1 MSTPSSG
8 AWSRRRFLTVGAA
21 GLGGAAVAATGITIA
36 EREQESP
43 SAADPSP
50 TPVAFRGEHQP
61 GVATPQQQAAV
72 FAAFDLPASPT
83 AAATRDALGRLMRLW
98 TDDIERL
105 MEGRPPLGDTEPE
118 LAAQPAGLTVTV
130 GLGPRVFE
138 ALGRPDARPPG
149 LVDLPAFGIDRL
161 EERWSGGD
169 VLVQLGS
176 DDRMAVG
183 HALRVLTKDA
193 RPFVTPRWTQHGF
206 LPAGDGTPRNLMGQV
221 DGTANPAGG
230 EFDAAVWST
239 SGPDWHVGGTT
250 LVLRRIRMDL
260 DGLGPDGQVRTR
272 AGDRP
277 PARQRRAAHGRQR
290 ARRPRS
296 RGARPRRPAC
306 HPVVRAHPVVG
317 PRRRRPED
325 AATRVLLRR
334 RPGDSGLLFAAYQAD
349 IATQFLPVQQRLAER
364 DLLNRWTTPVG
375 SAVFA
380 IAPGCPPGRWL
391 CDTLLA

>member
-1 MSTPSSG
+1 MSTTFSG
-8 AWSRRRFLTVGAA
+8 PWSRRRFLTVGAA
-21 GLGGAAVAATGITIA
+21 GLGGAAVAATGLTLA
-36 EREQESP
+36 QREQEASSP
-43 SAADPSP
+43 ADPP
-50 TPVAFRGEHQP
+50 PPVAFRGAHQA

-72 FAAFDLPASPT
+72 FAAFDLPAAAT
-83 AAATRDALGRLMRLW
+83 AASTRDALGRLMRLW

-105 MEGRPPLGDTEPE
+105 MAGRAPLGDTEPE

-130 GLGPRVFE
+130 GLGSRVFE

-169 VLVQLGS
+169 VLVQIGS
-176 DDRMAVG
+176 DDRMAVA
-183 HALRVLTKDA
+183 HALRVLSQGRPALRHGPLGAA
-193 RPFVTPRWTQHGF
+193 R
-206 LPAGDGTPRNLMGQV
+206 LPARRGGTPRNLMGQV

-230 EFDAAVWST
+230 EFDTAVWAT

-260 DGLGPDGQVRTR
+260 EGWDLMGRPEREQVIGRRLDNGAPLTGAAERDVPDLEALGRDGLPVIPSFAHIRLAAPGDGV
-272 AGDRP
+272 
-277 PARQRRAAHGRQR
+277 
-290 ARRPRS
+290 PRM
-296 RGARPRRPAC
+296 
-306 HPVVRAHPVVG
+306 
-317 PRRRRPED
+317 
-325 AATRVLLRR
+325 LRR
-334 RPGDSGLLFAAYQAD
+334 GYSYDDGPGDSGLLFAAYQAD

>member
-1 MSTPSSG
+1 MSAPSSG
-8 AWSRRRFLTVGAA
+8 PWSRRRFLTVGAA
-21 GLGGAAVAATGITIA
+21 GLGGAAVAATGLTLA
-36 EREQESP
+36 QREQEAS
-43 SAADPSP
+43 STADPPLPS
-50 TPVAFRGEHQP
+50 VAFRGAHQA

-72 FAAFDLPASPT
+72 FAAFDLPAAAT
-83 AAATRDALGRLMRLW
+83 AAATRDALGRMMRLW

-105 MEGRPPLGDTEPE
+105 MEGRAPLGDTEPE

-130 GLGPRVFE
+130 GLGARVFE

-169 VLVQLGS
+169 VLVQIGS
-176 DDRMAVG
+176 DDRMAVA
-183 HALRVLTKDA
+183 HALRLLTKDA
-193 RPFVTPRWTQHGF
+193 RPFASARWAQHGF
-206 LPAGDGTPRNLMGQV
+206 LPSGEGTPRNLMGQV

-230 EFDAAVWST
+230 EFDTAVWAT
-239 SGPDWHVGGTT
+239 SGPEWHVGGTT

-260 DGLGPDGQVRTR
+260 DGWDLMGRAEREQVIGRRLDNGAPLTGEAERDVPDLEALGPDGLPVIPSFAHIRV
-272 AGDRP
+272 AAPGD
-277 PARQRRAAHGRQR
+277 GV
-290 ARRPRS
+290 PRM
-296 RGARPRRPAC
+296 
-306 HPVVRAHPVVG
+306 
-317 PRRRRPED
+317 
-325 AATRVLLRR
+325 LRR
-334 RPGDSGLLFAAYQAD
+334 GYSYDDGPGDSGLLFAAYQAD

-391 CDTLLA
+391 CDTLVA